1 MTLRALIIP
10 LLLALGITAAHAQDD
25 VLCRNGLFPSEQPFA
40 LARIGGKDRV
50 FFEDDMDGCPWRG
63 SGCRTRSYVVPGDL
77 VIINRTR
84 EGYVCAFYPS
94 ASGGTAGWIA
104 SRNVELLPN
113 PINPPLASW
122 QGDWT
127 SNGVSDITIRLD
139 GGALRVTGES
149 FWPGPEP
156 SEMYPSI
163 PIGELDGTIEPA
175 GRRAHYSDDNLCEI
189 DFTLLGDFLI
199 AGDDRQCG
207 GVNVSFSGV
216 YRRAR

>member
-94 ASGGTAGWIA
+94 ASGGTASA
-104 SRNVELLPN
+104 SG
-113 PINPPLASW
+113 S
-122 QGDWT
+122 
-127 SNGVSDITIRLD
+127 
-139 GGALRVTGES
+139 VTGS
-149 FWPGPEP
+149 SRSVGV
-156 SEMYPSI
+156 
-163 PIGELDGTIEPA
+163 DG
-175 GRRAHYSDDNLCEI
+175 RASPMGHDPH
-189 DFTLLGDFLI
+189 TWTRGDLN
-199 AGDDRQCG
+199 R
-207 GVNVSFSGV
+207 VVSV
-216 YRRAR
+216 AQ